1 MLSFNKFYSLSNECK
16 KINFLHFL
24 SPQNSCIT
32 REYFRVENHYRC
44 DKCCGYTEAIR
55 SISFEV
61 LPRLLVLHIKR
72 KFAYNFSSSKITEIF
87 FACSG
92 FSGGME
98 KISSYSPTPFILK
111 CFCNK
116 CYKKRDEDKLHIYK
130 LYSVITHVGATL
142 SVGHYIAY
150 TCSLD
155 IYNEYLSCGHDK
167 RRLSLTN
174 STNKIKSSHHGSLS
188 AGGSTGSEKN
198 SGLMK
203 KLIYG
208 RSKAS
213 SSGDVTKNLK
223 PINGLSKM
231 MMNGIEKLNLNSEK
245 ISATNGNHQ
254 QQVNGSH
261 NTSQKATVCNSSNC
275 CGIYVKD
282 FANIVENHHNNVVSG
297 GSEKIEMSSSD
308 DPTTTSDYESSSS
321 QKPSLNDLNQKV
333 WYMCDDDKIKV
344 MTQREFEEVLSKN
357 QKVMI
362 TPYLL
367 FYARFDVKGNS
378 DQENS

>member
-1 MLSFNKFYSLSNECK
+1 
-16 KINFLHFL
+16 
-24 SPQNSCIT
+24 
-32 REYFRVENHYRC
+32 
-44 DKCCGYTEAIR
+44 
-55 SISFEV
+55 
-61 LPRLLVLHIKR
+61 
-72 KFAYNFSSSKITEIF
+72 
-87 FACSG
+87 
-92 FSGGME
+92 ME

-130 LYSVITHVGATL
+130 LYSVITHVGATM

-155 IYNEYLSCGHDK
+155 IYNEYVSCGHDK
-167 RRLSLTN
+167 RRLSLSN
-174 STNKIKSSHHGSLS
+174 AASKMKPSSQHGALSST
-188 AGGSTGSEKN
+188 SEKN

-213 SSGDVTKNLK
+213 SSGDMSKNLK
-223 PINGLSKM
+223 PINGLSKI

-245 ISATNGNHQ
+245 MSATNGNGQ
-254 QQVNGSH
+254 INGST
-261 NTSQKATVCNSSNC
+261 NSTSQKSSPKTVCNSANC

-282 FANIVENHHNNVVSG
+282 FANIVENYHNNTLNSEQQSKNGASDKIDNNSG
-297 GSEKIEMSSSD
+297 D
-308 DPTTTSDYESSSS
+308 DTTNNSMTSDYE
-321 QKPSLNDLNQKV
+321 KPSLNDLNQKV
-333 WYMCDDDKIKV
+333 WYMCDDDKIKI
-344 MTQREFEEVLSKN
+344 MTQREFEDALSKN

-367 FYARFDVKGNS
+367 FYARYDVNKQTSNNVEH
-378 DQENS
+378 D

>member
-1 MLSFNKFYSLSNECK
+1 M
-16 KINFLHFL
+16 
-24 SPQNSCIT
+24 
-32 REYFRVENHYRC
+32 ENHFRC

-72 KFAYNFSSSKITEIF
+72 
-87 FACSG
+87 

-116 CYKKRDEDKLHIYK
+116 CYKKRDEEKLHYYK
-130 LYSVITHVGATL
+130 LYSVITHVGATM

-155 IYNEYLSCGHDK
+155 IFNEYTNCCYGKRKLSVQSNNNHTAA
-167 RRLSLTN
+167 SQQS
-174 STNKIKSSHHGSLS
+174 STGSS
-188 AGGSTGSEKN
+188 GSEKN

-208 RSKAS
+208 RNKAS
-213 SSGDVTKNLK
+213 SSGDMSKSLK
-223 PINGLSKM
+223 PINGLSKLM
-231 MMNGIEKLNLNSEK
+231 INGIERLSLNSDK
-245 ISATNGNHQ
+245 S
-254 QQVNGSH
+254 NGSGS
-261 NTSQKATVCNSSNC
+261 NGVTSVPSSPPKTVCSSSNC
-275 CGIYVKD
+275 CGIYVKN
-282 FANIVENHHNNVVSG
+282 FSTIVENYHNSNANSQH
-297 GSEKIEMSSSD
+297 EKIPNEEGSQADS
-308 DPTTTSDYESSSS
+308 ESANNASP
-321 QKPSLNDLNQKV
+321 KPSLNDLNQKI
-333 WYMCDDDKIKV
+333 WYMCDDDKIKI
-344 MTQREFEEVLSKN
+344 MTQREFEEALSRN

-367 FYARFDVKGNS
+367 FYARYDA
-378 DQENS
+378 ENNTNT

>member
-1 MLSFNKFYSLSNECK
+1 
-16 KINFLHFL
+16 
-24 SPQNSCIT
+24 
-32 REYFRVENHYRC
+32 
-44 DKCCGYTEAIR
+44 
-55 SISFEV
+55 
-61 LPRLLVLHIKR
+61 
-72 KFAYNFSSSKITEIF
+72 
-87 FACSG
+87 
-92 FSGGME
+92 ME

-155 IYNEYLSCGHDK
+155 LYNEYISCGHDK
-167 RRLSLTN
+167 RRLSLSN
-174 STNKIKSSHHGSLS
+174 SANKIKSAHHGSLS
-188 AGGSTGSEKN
+188 ASASSSGSEKN

-208 RSKAS
+208 RNKAS
-213 SSGDVTKNLK
+213 SSGDMSKSIK
-223 PINGLSKM
+223 PINGLSKI

-245 ISATNGNHQ
+245 ISATNGNCA
-254 QQVNGSH
+254 QQVNGS
-261 NTSQKATVCNSSNC
+261 SAPPKIVCNSANC

-282 FANIVENHHNNVVSG
+282 FANIVENYHNNVLNSERNGV
-297 GSEKIEMSSSD
+297 GSDKIENND
-308 DPTTTSDYESSSS
+308 ETTITANSMTSDYESSSSTS

-333 WYMCDDDKIKV
+333 WYMCDDDKIKI
-344 MTQREFEEVLSKN
+344 MTQREFEDALSKN

-367 FYARFDVKGNS
+367 FYARFDVKGNL
-378 DQENS
+378 DHE

>member
-1 MLSFNKFYSLSNECK
+1 
-16 KINFLHFL
+16 
-24 SPQNSCIT
+24 
-32 REYFRVENHYRC
+32 
-44 DKCCGYTEAIR
+44 
-55 SISFEV
+55 
-61 LPRLLVLHIKR
+61 
-72 KFAYNFSSSKITEIF
+72 
-87 FACSG
+87 
-92 FSGGME
+92 ME

-116 CYKKRDEDKLHIYK
+116 CHKKRDEDKLHYYK

-155 IYNEYLSCGHDK
+155 IYNEYISCGHDK
-167 RRLSLTN
+167 RRLSLSN
-174 STNKIKSSHHGSLS
+174 SANKIKSSHHGSLS
-188 AGGSTGSEKN
+188 STSATSSGSGTSEKN

-213 SSGDVTKNLK
+213 SSGDMSKNLK
-223 PINGLSKM
+223 PINGLSKI

-245 ISATNGNHQ
+245 ISATNGNCQ
-254 QQVNGSH
+254 QQVNGS
-261 NTSQKATVCNSSNC
+261 NTKTPPKTVCNSANC

-282 FANIVENHHNNVVSG
+282 FANIVENYHNNVLNSERNCG
-297 GSEKIEMSSSD
+297 GDKIENNSSD
-308 DPTTTSDYESSSS
+308 DAQTNSMTSDYESSSS

-333 WYMCDDDKIKV
+333 WYMCDDDKIKI
-344 MTQREFEEVLSKN
+344 MTQREFEEALSKN

-367 FYARFDVKGNS
+367 FYARFDVKGNL
-378 DQENS
+378 DHE

>member
-1 MLSFNKFYSLSNECK
+1 
-16 KINFLHFL
+16 
-24 SPQNSCIT
+24 
-32 REYFRVENHYRC
+32 
-44 DKCCGYTEAIR
+44 
-55 SISFEV
+55 
-61 LPRLLVLHIKR
+61 
-72 KFAYNFSSSKITEIF
+72 
-87 FACSG
+87 
-92 FSGGME
+92 ME

-155 IYNEYLSCGHDK
+155 IYNEYISCGHDK
-167 RRLSLTN
+167 RRLSLSN
-174 STNKIKSSHHGSLS
+174 SANKIKSSHGSSLS
-188 AGGSTGSEKN
+188 SGGSGGSEKN

-213 SSGDVTKNLK
+213 SSGDMSKNLK
-223 PINGLSKM
+223 PINGLSKI

-245 ISATNGNHQ
+245 ISATNGNCPQ
-254 QQVNGSH
+254 QINGS
-261 NTSQKATVCNSSNC
+261 NTSQKAAPPKTVCNSANC

-282 FANIVENHHNNVVSG
+282 FANIVENYHNNVLNSERNG
-297 GSEKIEMSSSD
+297 GGDKIENHSSD
-308 DPTTTSDYESSSS
+308 DTTTTAANSMTSDYESSSS
-321 QKPSLNDLNQKV
+321 QKPSLNELNQKV
-333 WYMCDDDKIKV
+333 WYCCDDDKIKI
-344 MTQREFEEVLSKN
+344 MSQREFEEALSKN

-367 FYARFDVKGNS
+367 FYARFDVKGNNL
-378 DQENS
+378 DHE